1 MRRGPRLVRVVG
13 RSTQKQSGVVS
24 VLASAGRAAG
34 GGSGGAVGR
43 AREKDADGVG
53 ERGSREWQVEIN
65 VNRSRR
71 VSYHVQWVDA
81 VVACLSHSGL
91 PSSALCNL
99 SAGHETSRLC
109 ILVAM
114 ATQQRPPSPASGPQP
129 IRKLDQSVINRIA
142 AGEVSNKA
150 GRLDSCSSFLQIIHR
165 PASALKE
172 LIENSVDAG
181 STSIR
186 VTVKDGGM
194 KLLQIQDNGS
204 GIRVRISENLL
215 LYCTVQ

>member
-1 MRRGPRLVRVVG
+1 M
-13 RSTQKQSGVVS
+13 
-24 VLASAGRAAG
+24 
-34 GGSGGAVGR
+34 GR

-53 ERGSREWQVEIN
+53 ERGSREWKVEIN

-71 VSYHVQWVDA
+71 VSYHVQCVDA

-91 PSSALCNL
+91 PSSALCNP
-99 SAGHETSRLC
+99 SAGHSTATAGHEISRLC
-109 ILVAM
+109 KLVAM
-114 ATQQRPPSPASGPQP
+114 ATQQRSPSPSPGPQP

-142 AGEVSNKA
+142 AGEASNKA
-150 GRLDSCSSFLQIIHR
+150 GYSHFCSSCLQIIHR

-172 LIENSVDAG
+172 LIENSLDAG

-204 GIRVRISENLL
+204 GIRVRIPGNLL
-215 LYCTVQ
+215 PSWSMTQPRSTTICPFSQSVSPRPSCPSSPICRV